1 MLSKEFYE
9 DLERMNIRVYAL
21 STGAQIIGKLLDAHE
36 NAIELSNV
44 MELKRVITN
53 VMIGDIHTI
62 MIPFTPYG
70 IGESV
75 IVYRTSIMLE
85 SKAAIALKK
94 QYCDALLVNKFADL
108 ADALDST
115 LEVPEDD
122 DILKEDKGFDW
133 SNLKNQYPNRNWNN

>member
-36 NAIELSNV
+36 NAIELLNV

-115 LEVPEDD
+115 LAVPEDD

>member
-21 STGAQIIGKLLDAHE
+21 STGAQIIGKLIDAHE
-36 NAIELSNV
+36 TAIELSSV

-53 VMIGDIHTI
+53 VMIGDIHTV

-70 IGESV
+70 IGESM
-75 IVYRTSIMLE
+75 IVYRSSIMME

-94 QYCDALLVNKFADL
+94 QYCDALLVNRFADL

-115 LEVPEDD
+115 LEVPEEDD
-122 DILKEDKGFDW
+122 MLKEDKGFDW

>member
-115 LEVPEDD
+115 LAVPEDD

>member
-62 MIPFTPYG
+62 MIPFTPYS

>member
-21 STGAQIIGKLLDAHE
+21 STGAQLIGKLVNAHE
-36 NAIELSNV
+36 TAIELSSV
-44 MELKRVITN
+44 MELKRVITD
-53 VMIGDIHTI
+53 VMSGDIHTI
-62 MIPFTPYG
+62 MIPFTPYC
-70 IGESV
+70 IGEAV
-75 IVYRTSIMLE
+75 IVYRSSIMLE

-94 QYCDALLVNKFADL
+94 QYCDALLINRFADL

-115 LEVPEDD
+115 LEVPEDND
-122 DILKEDKGFDW
+122 MLKEDKGFDW

>member
-115 LEVPEDD
+115 LAVPEDN

>member
-21 STGAQIIGKLLDAHE
+21 NSGAQIIGKLVDAHE
-36 NAIELSNV
+36 TAVELSCV

-53 VMIGDIHTI
+53 VMIGEIHTV

-70 IGESV
+70 VAESV
-75 IVYRTSIMLE
+75 IVYRSSIMLE

-115 LEVPEDD
+115 LEVPEEDGM
-122 DILKEDKGFDW
+122 LKEDKGFDW
-133 SNLKNQYPNRNWNN
+133 SSLKNQYPNRNWNN